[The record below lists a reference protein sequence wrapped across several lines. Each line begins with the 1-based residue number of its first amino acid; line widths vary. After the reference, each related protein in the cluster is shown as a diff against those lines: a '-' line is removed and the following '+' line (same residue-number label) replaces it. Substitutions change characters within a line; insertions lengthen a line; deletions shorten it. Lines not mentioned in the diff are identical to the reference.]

1 MPKHCGSIIDN
12 PVLMAALKR
21 KESSKSWNNRND
33 TSQTHPWTKKR
44 KGKYWS
50 KDEENYLCDGFDRF
64 VAKAA
69 REHGR
74 TENAILCRIY
84 QCYDWSDCA

>member
-12 PVLMAALKR
+12 PVLMAVLKR

-50 KDEENYLCDGFDRF
+50 SDEEEHLLACFDKF
-64 VAKAA
+64 VASAA
-69 REHGR
+69 KEHGR
-74 TENAILCRIY
+74 TEYAITCRIIQNY
-84 QCYDWSDCA
+84 EEDSA